1 MILSRISRNH
11 ILDLSDT
18 SPDTQL
24 ILLDEEVKLEIERAI
39 EDPDLEPRDFQQIQT
54 KLDVNEPL

>member
-1 MILSRISRNH
+1 M
-11 ILDLSDT
+11 DLSDT
-18 SPDTQL
+18 SPYTQL